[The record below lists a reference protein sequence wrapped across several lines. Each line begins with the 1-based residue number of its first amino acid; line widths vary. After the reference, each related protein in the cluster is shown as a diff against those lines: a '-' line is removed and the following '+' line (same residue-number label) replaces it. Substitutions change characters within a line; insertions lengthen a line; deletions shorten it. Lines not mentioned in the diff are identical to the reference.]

1 MTQAS
6 VAAIIL
12 AAGASRRF
20 GRPKLLLDWHGKP
33 LLAHVVDAV
42 LASAARPVMVVL
54 GANEPAT
61 REALGNRPVEIVVNP
76 NWAEGQS
83 TSVRAGLAALPSNAG
98 GVLFVLA
105 DQPHVTPDLL
115 NRLIERFLAAGA
127 PIVEPR
133 WGDRPGSPVLFAREM
148 FGELMQLT
156 GDRGGRLLV
165 NQYADRVAAVTVDDL
180 ATLQDIDTPEDYKA
194 QMPNLRNQNGVEAL
208 AKIKAVVS
216 DMDGVL
222 WRGNQP
228 VRGLGEFFAFL
239 RERKI
244 RFILATN
251 NATRTAAQYAIKLAE
266 MGVQVAEAEVLPSC
280 DVVSDY
286 LAAAAPKGAHVFVV
300 GEAALADSLTAR
312 GFVVSEDQA
321 EYVVAGLDRYATY
334 AKLARAARFIR
345 NGARF
350 IGTNPDRTFPG
361 ENEIAPGAGSLLAFI
376 EAATDVKPFIVAK
389 PEPEMFRQALARLG
403 SQPEETVMIGDR
415 LETDIL
421 GGQQAGLKTILVL
434 SGIHQEEDIAKFGIH
449 PDWIFSDIGELTQ
462 VWRGL
467 KAEG

>member
-1 MTQAS
+1 MS
-6 VAAIIL
+6 
-12 AAGASRRF
+12 
-20 GRPKLLLDWHGKP
+20 
-33 LLAHVVDAV
+33 
-42 LASAARPVMVVL
+42 
-54 GANEPAT
+54 
-61 REALGNRPVEIVVNP
+61 
-76 NWAEGQS
+76 
-83 TSVRAGLAALPSNAG
+83 
-98 GVLFVLA
+98 
-105 DQPHVTPDLL
+105 
-115 NRLIERFLAAGA
+115 
-127 PIVEPR
+127 
-133 WGDRPGSPVLFAREM
+133 
-148 FGELMQLT
+148 
-156 GDRGGRLLV
+156 
-165 NQYADRVAAVTVDDL
+165 
-180 ATLQDIDTPEDYKA
+180 
-194 QMPNLRNQNGVEAL
+194 NLRNQNSVEAL

-251 NATRTAAQYAIKLAE
+251 NATRTAAQYAVKLAE

-286 LAAAAPKGAHVFVV
+286 LAAVAPKGAHVFVV

-334 AKLARAARFIR
+334 AKLARAAKFIR

-350 IGTNPDRTFPG
+350 IGTNPDKTFPG
-361 ENEIAPGAGSLLAFI
+361 EHEIAPGAGSLLAFI

-434 SGIHQEEDIAKFGIH
+434 SGIHQEHDIDKFGVH
-449 PDWIFSDIGELTQ
+449 PDWIFGDIGDLTQ